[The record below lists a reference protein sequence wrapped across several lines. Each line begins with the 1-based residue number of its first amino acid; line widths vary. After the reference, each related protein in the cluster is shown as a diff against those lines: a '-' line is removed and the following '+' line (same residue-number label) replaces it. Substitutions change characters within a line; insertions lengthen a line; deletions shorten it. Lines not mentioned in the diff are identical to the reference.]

1 MAAQNLSDLDI
12 IRHQILNSIRMYNKK
27 YRKDYGQMVIC
38 ADSRNVWRY
47 KEFEY
52 YKHQRKLDRKK
63 REVVAEQ
70 NGQNWTDIF
79 ELMDDL
85 LQDIRENFPWK
96 VVKVDECEGD
106 DIIGALACRTQ
117 EFGKHEP
124 VMIVSTDGDFKQLQK
139 FDNISQF
146 APMQKKLVV
155 EKNPRK
161 YQLEHICRGDKGD
174 GIPNIK
180 SCDDLFTTPG
190 ARQTPIMKKEIDL
203 WFDNVDNLRSVMTEE
218 QYRNYQRNKLLI
230 DLESI
235 PEGIYNSII
244 ETYDGHKPANKM
256 KVLNYLV
263 KKRLRNLVE
272 CTEDFYNG

>member
-1 MAAQNLSDLDI
+1 
-12 IRHQILNSIRMYNKK
+12 MYNKK

-117 EFGKHEP
+117 DFGKYEP
-124 VMIVSTDGDFKQLQK
+124 VMIISTDGDFKQLQK
-139 FDNISQF
+139 FDNVAQF

-180 SCDDLFTTPG
+180 SSDDLFTIDG
-190 ARQTPIMKKEIDL
+190 SRQTPIMKKEINL
-203 WFDNVDNLRSVMTEE
+203 WFDNVDNLKSVMTED
-218 QYRNYQRNKLLI
+218 QYRNFQRNKLLI

-256 KVLNYLV
+256 KVLNYLI